1 MNNVEK
7 YTFITMKKCVILHF
21 LHGIVAN
28 TYCDIS
34 QSTIKQL
41 FDKARNLKITNSKV
55 CHLIFSKTK
64 VSNL

>member
-1 MNNVEK
+1 
-7 YTFITMKKCVILHF
+7 MKKCVILHF

-55 CHLIFSKTK
+55 SHLIFSKTK
-64 VSNL
+64 ISNL

>member
-1 MNNVEK
+1 
-7 YTFITMKKCVILHF
+7 MKKCVILHF